1 MKDSRAGSHTTA
13 SLYPHDS
20 LVHPGYS
27 AANISLSSSPA
38 STSTSMTTKGE
49 SSANTSAPSG
59 LSGNSIILGDYSASE
74 LAAMGLP
81 GVPRTARGVRKRAG
95 RASWN
100 SYLRPRED
108 GPPERVYPLA
118 TLPKAAQVVLVRCA
132 PTMAPSEQTTVNDN
146 PATDVPVVPEA
157 FRRVAD
163 ERSRLVELARRYIGQ
178 GLSAMRAY
186 EEAVAG
192 SEHSVRSLRR
202 WEAMVRGV
210 PRAEWSTVLLPRG
223 GQPANVADCHAEAW
237 AYIKS
242 DYLRASKPA
251 WSACYRRLMTVA
263 AKHGWAPIPHERTL
277 RRRLEAEVAATVLTY
292 HREGVEAVG
301 NLYPAQERDR
311 SMFCANQAVNADG
324 HRFDV
329 MVLWPDG
336 KEERP
341 ILVGFQDLYSGKLLA
356 WRIDRSETADLVR
369 LTAGDL
375 CSNYGI
381 PEFCYFDN
389 GRAFAAKTNTGGT
402 RTRFRF
408 TRDTAEAARGT
419 LVQLGITVHW
429 CKPYSGRSK
438 PIERAWRDLCEHVA
452 KHPSCS
458 GAYTGNSVV
467 TKPHDYGTRA
477 IPLDEF
483 VQIVAAQVAEHNAR
497 TGREA
502 RICAGRSFDET
513 FAESYARSVP
523 RKLTEAQHRILFL
536 ASTQVRIR
544 KSDGAIHLFDNRYWG
559 EDCKDLRGA
568 EVVVRYD
575 SAALHDGLY
584 VYHPNGDYIG
594 HAPVLETTGFA
605 DTRAARDH
613 ARAKSVFA
621 KAIKKV
627 AEAEKTF
634 TDAELGRLHLESQ
647 GIVRTP
653 EAPTT
658 TVVRP
663 VFGLGQSPAVTP
675 KVEPT
680 SEEHAKRL
688 DQDTFLLDV
697 GNVAKSGLQRRR
709 QPLAANE

>member
-1 MKDSRAGSHTTA
+1 MNQSF
-13 SLYPHDS
+13 
-20 LVHPGYS
+20 S
-27 AANISLSSSPA
+27 AA
-38 STSTSMTTKGE
+38 
-49 SSANTSAPSG
+49 
-59 LSGNSIILGDYSASE
+59 E
-74 LAAMGLP
+74 LATLGLP
-81 GVPRTARGVRKRAG
+81 GVPRTARGVRKRAS

-100 SYLRPRED
+100 SYLRPRDD

-118 TLPKAAQVVLVRCA
+118 TLPKAAQVALVRCSS
-132 PTMAPSEQTTVNDN
+132 PSEPEEVS
-146 PATDVPVVPEA
+146 DVVDSPSPEA
-157 FRRVAD
+157 VVINESYRRVAE
-163 ERSRLVELARRYIGQ
+163 ERARLVELARRYIAQ
-178 GLSAMRAY
+178 GLSAGRAY

-192 SEHSVRSLRR
+192 SEHSARSLRR
-202 WEAMVRGV
+202 WESLVRGV
-210 PRAEWSTVLLPRG
+210 ARSEWTTVLLPRG
-223 GQPANVADCHAEAW
+223 GQPANVADCHPEAW

-263 AKHGWAPIPHERTL
+263 AKHGWQPIPHERTL
-277 RRRLEAEVAATVLTY
+277 RRRLEAEVTATVLTY

-329 MVLWPDG
+329 MVAWPDG

-341 ILVGFQDLYSGKLLA
+341 ILVGFQDLYSNKLLA
-356 WRIDRSETADLVR
+356 WRLDRSETADLVR

-375 CSNYGI
+375 CSKYGV

-402 RTRFRF
+402 KTRFRF

-438 PIERAWRDLCEHVA
+438 PIERAWKDLCENIA
-452 KHPSCS
+452 KHPACS

-477 IPLDEF
+477 IPLEEF
-483 VQIVAAQVAEHNAR
+483 YTIVAAQVAEHNAR
-497 TGREA
+497 DGRQT
-502 RICAGRSFDET
+502 RICAGRSFDVT
-513 FAESYARSVP
+513 FAESYEKSAP
-523 RKLTEAQHRILFL
+523 RKLTEAQYRILFL

-544 KSDGAIHLFDNRYWG
+544 KSDGCINLFGNRYWG
-559 EDCKDLRGA
+559 EACKDIRGA
-568 EVVVRYD
+568 DVVVRYD
-575 SAALHDGLY
+575 SAALHDGLF

-613 ARAKSVFA
+613 ARAKSTFA

-634 TDAELGRLHLESQ
+634 TDAELGRLHLDAQ
-647 GIVRTP
+647 GIVNTP
-653 EAPTT
+653 PAPS
-658 TVVRP
+658 TVVVRANFR
-663 VFGLGQSPAVTP
+663 VGQVPAITP

-680 SEEHAKRL
+680 REERVVQL
-688 DQDTFLLDV
+688 DQDNFLLDV
-697 GNVAKSGLQRRR
+697 GAVAKSGLQRRR
-709 QPLAANE
+709 QPIAANE